1 MHAISLCADLPA
13 YPPDVPAI
21 SLEDAVEATHINKGN
36 KNSMYYTLIKHEAHG
51 ATAPSSIAAAA
62 ISVSDLDAATA
73 FYTQGLGMSVVRNS
87 SGPGYVEAILSTADA
102 EGTKLALIQVTEGEA
117 SIGPS
122 RIVFYTENAAGMID
136 AIRAAGFEIERE
148 ALPIRE
154 GMSLIIAIGHD
165 GDGNT
170 LEFIQR

>member
-1 MHAISLCADLPA
+1 MIYTGIRRALVAGLIVGMAAAPAFANHHEETEQADNAI
-13 YPPDVPAI
+13 
-21 SLEDAVEATHINKGN
+21 
-36 KNSMYYTLIKHEAHG
+36 
-51 ATAPSSIAAAA
+51 TAPTSIAAAA

-122 RIVFYTENAAGMID
+122 RIVFYTEDAAGMID
-136 AIRAAGFEIERE
+136 AIRAAGFEVERE
-148 ALPIRE
+148 AIPVRE

>member
-1 MHAISLCADLPA
+1 
-13 YPPDVPAI
+13 
-21 SLEDAVEATHINKGN
+21 
-36 KNSMYYTLIKHEAHG
+36 
-51 ATAPSSIAAAA
+51 
-62 ISVSDLDAATA
+62 
-73 FYTQGLGMSVVRNS
+73 MSVVRTS

-136 AIRAAGFEIERE
+136 AIRAAGFEVERE

>member
-1 MHAISLCADLPA
+1 MKKEPFKRALTAALLAGLLVAPSFAGH
-13 YPPDVPAI
+13 
-21 SLEDAVEATHINKGN
+21 
-36 KNSMYYTLIKHEAHG
+36 HESTEHESHVV
-51 ATAPSSIAAAA
+51 TAPSSIAAAA

-73 FYTQGLGMSVVRNS
+73 FYTQDLGMSVVRTS

-136 AIRAAGFEIERE
+136 AIRAAGFEVERE

>member
-1 MHAISLCADLPA
+1 MKRTQFKRALTVALMTGLLVAPSFAGHHEST
-13 YPPDVPAI
+13 
-21 SLEDAVEATHINKGN
+21 EHETHV
-36 KNSMYYTLIKHEAHG
+36 

-136 AIRAAGFEIERE
+136 AIRAAGFEVERE

-154 GMSLIIAIGHD
+154 SMSLIIAIGHD

>member
-1 MHAISLCADLPA
+1 MIYTGIRRALVAGLIVGMAAAPAFANHHEETEQADKAI
-13 YPPDVPAI
+13 
-21 SLEDAVEATHINKGN
+21 
-36 KNSMYYTLIKHEAHG
+36 
-51 ATAPSSIAAAA
+51 TAPTSIAATA

-136 AIRAAGFEIERE
+136 AIRAAGFEVERE
-148 ALPIRE
+148 AIPVRE

>member
-1 MHAISLCADLPA
+1 MTYTGIRCALA
-13 YPPDVPAI
+13 AALIVSMAAAPAI
-21 SLEDAVEATHINKGN
+21 ANHHEEAEHVEHAV
-36 KNSMYYTLIKHEAHG
+36 
-51 ATAPSSIAAAA
+51 TAPASIAAAA

-122 RIVFYTENAAGMID
+122 RIVFYTEDAAGMID
-136 AIRAAGFEIERE
+136 AIRAAGFEVERE
-148 ALPIRE
+148 AIPVRE